1 MMISHHNWFVSTI
14 RKHIHPNKAL
24 SGRGQAVGVDEAVG
38 YGVIISALEII
49 EAGFGVV
56 VVAPV
61 AEGIDL
67 CHGAGG
73 VGELT
78 PGVVGVAGNQGS
90 AFVEQTKNV
99 TL

>member
-1 MMISHHNWFVSTI
+1 M
-14 RKHIHPNKAL
+14 
-24 SGRGQAVGVDEAVG
+24 G
-38 YGVIISALEII
+38 YGVIVTRLQIV

-56 VVAPV
+56 VVATV

-78 PGVVGVAGNQGS
+78 PGVVGVAGNHGS
-90 AFVEQTKNV
+90 AGIDKAKNV
-99 TL
+99 TLQVQNIVIGDRIGGVVAV